1 LPDRETGSAGV
12 AASCG
17 FGATEYLAAEL
28 RCTIATTTTTPTPE
42 LGYVAVIRRQM
53 SQQGTHIGERGDH
66 IGNDDRPLASFTM
79 KVARTPL
86 LIQTR
91 KGHQRCIRGR
101 VSSPIRVM
109 AGDHGQG

>member
-17 FGATEYLAAEL
+17 FGATAYLAAEL
-28 RCTIATTTTTPTPE
+28 RCTIATTTATTATAPE

-53 SQQGTHIGERGDH
+53 SQQGNAHRRAGDH

-79 KVARTPL
+79 KQASLMVFDGP
-86 LIQTR
+86 
-91 KGHQRCIRGR
+91 GR
-101 VSSPIRVM
+101 REA
-109 AGDHGQG
+109 AGGVQ